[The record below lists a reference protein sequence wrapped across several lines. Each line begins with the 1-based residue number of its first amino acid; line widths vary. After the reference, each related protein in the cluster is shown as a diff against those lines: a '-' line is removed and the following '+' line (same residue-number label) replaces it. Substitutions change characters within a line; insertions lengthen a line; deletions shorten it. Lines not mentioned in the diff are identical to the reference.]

1 MLLNWFFFPQKYRQN
16 PWSSGNKS
24 IILSQTP
31 KCERLIRCIYS
42 HNTGDK
48 LIVIAISIC
57 CTKYSVHTYVFAY
70 KYCHS
75 HHETI
80 TLSPK
85 TNSTPLSLSPSHRWK
100 YETQLC
106 NLHQDFISTMPSNWL
121 CFTEV
126 QQVSGI
132 I

>member
-1 MLLNWFFFPQKYRQN
+1 MLLNLFFSTKIQTKLMKL
-16 PWSSGNKS
+16 WKS

-85 TNSTPLSLSPSHRWK
+85 TDSTPLSLSLTHTHTDESMKPN
-100 YETQLC
+100 C
-106 NLHQDFISTMPSNWL
+106 AIFIKL
-121 CFTEV
+121 LLV
-126 QQVSGI
+126 QCLAIGCVSQRYNR
-132 I
+132 